1 MDVYDPQMPNVVLF
15 GGLMVVSAI
24 GIFLVFTFMEKVLRP
39 SEEALAKQ
47 GKGLKKTQQKE
58 KEKKKKEEAVE
69 KKGKGKKNQEKPNG
83 QVPEA
88 HQSAPVVSSVTI
100 KKSNVLPAH
109 EEQKHNGPVKKV
121 AASKKKSEPA
131 PADSDG
137 PLYLPY
143 KTLVSTV
150 SSTVFGEGEAQ
161 RLIEIL
167 TEKAGIVQDTWHAA
181 KQKGDPVTVLKRQLE
196 EKEKQLATKQEAAAA
211 ARNKVEE
218 LSQELAAE
226 RAKATAVEGKLK
238 EQLLAREQEMAA
250 VQARVQASYQD
261 HVSETQ
267 QLQGKI
273 RTLQE
278 QLENGPDTQLA
289 RLQQENSILSDAFCQ
304 IRSQMESKQNAEV
317 ARLQEWCGKLM
328 NELSEKSEVLRQEE
342 QLRKSWK
349 MKVAALERQMEQL
362 QEKLGKKKKRKN
374 RGQAASELQERL
386 KVTQDQLAKGRLK
399 KCKEQLQETGEE
411 DSLKEGTSV

>member
-1 MDVYDPQMPNVVLF
+1 MSLLTGFSKACPAP
-15 GGLMVVSAI
+15 S
-24 GIFLVFTFMEKVLRP
+24 GIAQSLPLAR
-39 SEEALAKQ
+39 ALPTPP
-47 GKGLKKTQQKE
+47 LSS
-58 KEKKKKEEAVE
+58 
-69 KKGKGKKNQEKPNG
+69 P
-83 QVPEA
+83 
-88 HQSAPVVSSVTI
+88 APV
-100 KKSNVLPAH
+100 
-109 EEQKHNGPVKKV
+109 
-121 AASKKKSEPA
+121 
-131 PADSDG
+131 DSDG

-143 KTLVSTV
+143 KTLVSAV
-150 SSTVFGEGEAQ
+150 SSTVFSEGEAQ
-161 RLIEIL
+161 QLIEIL

-196 EKEKQLATKQEAAAA
+196 EKEKQLATEQEAAAA

-250 VQARVQASYQD
+250 VQARMQASYQD

-289 RLQQENSILSDAFCQ
+289 RLQQENSILSDAFCRV
-304 IRSQMESKQNAEV
+304 RSQMESKQNAEV

-328 NELSEKSEVLRQEE
+328 NELSEKSEVLQQEK
-342 QLRKSWK
+342 QLRKSWE

-362 QEKLGKKKKRKN
+362 QVRQAPANLLPSGRWGGWLN
-374 RGQAASELQERL
+374 CVGSVGLAMGRARGGGDERPHLESELPGGPLHCLLPPVSLSHATSSIAHPRQSPGGTLPWWEPFSLTRGAP
-386 KVTQDQLAKGRLK
+386 QLAVRVGGKPRWCTVLG
-399 KCKEQLQETGEE
+399 G
-411 DSLKEGTSV
+411 SLR

>member
-1 MDVYDPQMPNVVLF
+1 MDVYDPQMLNVVLF

-47 GKGLKKTQQKE
+47 GKGLKKSQQKE

-167 TEKAGIVQDTWHAA
+167 TEKAGIIQDSWHAA

-362 QEKLGKKKKRKN
+362 QVR
-374 RGQAASELQERL
+374 QAPANLLPPGVR
-386 KVTQDQLAKGRLK
+386 VG
-399 KCKEQLQETGEE
+399 GEA
-411 DSLKEGTSV
+411 

>member
-1 MDVYDPQMPNVVLF
+1 
-15 GGLMVVSAI
+15 
-24 GIFLVFTFMEKVLRP
+24 
-39 SEEALAKQ
+39 
-47 GKGLKKTQQKE
+47 
-58 KEKKKKEEAVE
+58 
-69 KKGKGKKNQEKPNG
+69 QEKPNG
-83 QVPEA
+83 KVPEA

-109 EEQKHNGPVKKV
+109 EEQKHNGPVKKA
-121 AASKKKSEPA
+121 AASKKSEPA

-150 SSTVFGEGEAQ
+150 SSTVFSEGEAQ
-161 RLIEIL
+161 QLIEIL

-250 VQARVQASYQD
+250 VQARMQASYQD

-328 NELSEKSEVLRQEE
+328 NELSEKSEVLQQEK

-362 QEKLGKKKKRKN
+362 QEKLGKKKRKN

-386 KVTQDQLAKGRLK
+386 KVTQDQLAKGRMT

-411 DSLKEGTSV
+411 DSLKEGTSA

>member
-1 MDVYDPQMPNVVLF
+1 MVKNNKRPGPGNNQTPGVL
-15 GGLMVVSAI
+15 
-24 GIFLVFTFMEKVLRP
+24 KVTQD
-39 SEEALAKQ
+39 LAKWSETV
-47 GKGLKKTQQKE
+47 KKLKEQLQE
-58 KEKKKKEEAVE
+58 MVLWWPQPSLPLVLAEA
-69 KKGKGKKNQEKPNG
+69 GG
-83 QVPEA
+83 
-88 HQSAPVVSSVTI
+88 T
-100 KKSNVLPAH
+100 H
-109 EEQKHNGPVKKV
+109 EEQKHNGPVQEGGCIQ
-121 AASKKKSEPA
+121 KKSEPA

-362 QEKLGKKKKRKN
+362 QEKLGKKKKKEPGPGSKQTTGATEGYPGPT
-374 RGQAASELQERL
+374 GQR
-386 KVTQDQLAKGRLK
+386 
-399 KCKEQLQETGEE
+399 ETEE
-411 DSLKEGTSV
+411 V